1 MDKNEK
7 SDHSFSANS
16 EKDEKLFGYPNLDF
30 ET

>member
-7 SDHSFSANS
+7 SDRSFSANS
-16 EKDEKLFGYPNLDF
+16 ETDRKLFGYPDLDF